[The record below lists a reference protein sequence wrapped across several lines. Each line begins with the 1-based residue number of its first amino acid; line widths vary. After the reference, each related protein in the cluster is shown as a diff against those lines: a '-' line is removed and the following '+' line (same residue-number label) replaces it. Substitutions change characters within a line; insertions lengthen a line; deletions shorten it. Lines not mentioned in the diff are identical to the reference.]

1 MKNNFKISGILFLI
15 LVISIFDNVTFAQ
28 NCPKPTRDQ
37 FLRVCHA
44 IYEKQ
49 MAPDPKPGVGYQY
62 QESIWTM
69 SCAKP
74 GVDTIETAKVKI
86 QKMWNEN
93 REDFRCYNYPNY
105 FASDKNI
112 AKFSLE
118 TGFTAFLSEAVKR
131 YDLDM
136 NFIDPGDKKT
146 VLDFIQDQE
155 AHVRSTPPVDTER
168 ADEYNRFYKL
178 LRSKGA
184 KHATEL

>member
-1 MKNNFKISGILFLI
+1 MLSNI
-15 LVISIFDNVTFAQ
+15 TFAQ

-44 IYEKQ
+44 ISEKQ

-62 QESIWTM
+62 QESLWEM
-69 SCAKP
+69 SCAIP
-74 GVDTIETAKVKI
+74 GVDSIEKAKVKI

-93 REDFRCYNYPNY
+93 REDFRCYRYPNY
-105 FASDKNI
+105 FSSDKNI

-118 TGFTAFLSEAVKR
+118 TGFTAFVTEAVKR
-131 YDLDM
+131 YELDM

-146 VLDFIQDQE
+146 VLDFLQDQE
-155 AHVRSTPPVDTER
+155 NYTRNSPPVDTER

-184 KHATEL
+184 KHANEL